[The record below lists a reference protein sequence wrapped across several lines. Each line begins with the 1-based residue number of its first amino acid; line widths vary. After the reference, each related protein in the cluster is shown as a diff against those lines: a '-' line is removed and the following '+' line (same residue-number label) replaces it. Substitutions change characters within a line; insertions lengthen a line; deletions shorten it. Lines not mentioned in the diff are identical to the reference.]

1 VTDEAV
7 IAMAERVA
15 SEVARFRG
23 LVDGL
28 MHGEECPGDEDEDA
42 CDCGLTKMRRAVG
55 GAR

>member
-1 VTDEAV
+1 
-7 IAMAERVA
+7 MAERVA

-23 LVDGL
+23 LVDGLIDGL